1 MRKLVIG
8 LLAVL
13 FLMGCSINEVCF
25 DDRCFPVELA
35 DTPEE
40 QELGL
45 MYRETLEG
53 GMLFSFVPEKITK
66 MWMKNTFIPLDI
78 VWIYDKKVIHIE
90 RGVPPCLQDICPIYG
105 PESLVD
111 YVLEVNANET
121 LGVEIGDKVS
131 LT

>member
-25 DDRCFPVELA
+25 DDTCFPVEVV

-66 MWMKNTFIPLDI
+66 MWMKSTFIPLDM
-78 VWIYDKKVIHIE
+78 VWIYDKRVIHVE
-90 RGVPPCLQDICPIYG
+90 RDVPLCSQDICPVYG
-105 PESLVD
+105 PESVVD
-111 YVLEVNANET
+111 YVLEVNANAT
-121 LGVEIGDKVS
+121 VGVDIGDTVFLK
-131 LT
+131 